1 MGFVVAD
8 GQKIICVGWF
18 FFFFFFFFPLAEF
31 AHADVPESPA
41 VSVRT
46 SSFQALN
53 CVSLDLCSRLK
64 MKSQIVESV

>member
-1 MGFVVAD
+1 MAD

-18 FFFFFFFFPLAEF
+18 FFFFWFSLAEF
-31 AHADVPESPA
+31 DHADVPESPA

-53 CVSLDLCSRLK
+53 CVALDLCSRLK

>member
-18 FFFFFFFFPLAEF
+18 FFFFFFLLAEF
-31 AHADVPESPA
+31 AHADAPESPA

-53 CVSLDLCSRLK
+53 CVALDLCSRLK